1 MQLYIILI
9 RPERNVRPTV
19 RAGRPNQT
27 KSSAITAT
35 NASSMMGPVTATT
48 VLTAAT
54 CDQNKAIKKH
64 IASTMDCSTQSEC
77 KSLEI
82 SVLFPD
88 NSIIILTRFFI
99 FPFTYCVLQITR
111 NSSAFFV
118 RRLRNEGTEKRGI
131 ADDMHLAINANDC

>member
-1 MQLYIILI
+1 MLYAQLYIILI

-64 IASTMDCSTQSEC
+64 IASTIDCSTQSEC
-77 KSLEI
+77 KYIGTLIAESSSDKNERQK
-82 SVLFPD
+82 SEV
-88 NSIIILTRFFI
+88 
-99 FPFTYCVLQITR
+99 
-111 NSSAFFV
+111 SAFLISNHFNITSKC
-118 RRLRNEGTEKRGI
+118 LFNF
-131 ADDMHLAINANDC
+131 L

>member
-1 MQLYIILI
+1 MKKWIKKKKMESSSYNLSEYINLIYRKGIHVYYLCVQLYIILI

-19 RAGRPNQT
+19 RAGRPNPT

-77 KSLEI
+77 KYGPRALR
-82 SVLFPD
+82 
-88 NSIIILTRFFI
+88 SIPR
-99 FPFTYCVLQITR
+99 
-111 NSSAFFV
+111 
-118 RRLRNEGTEKRGI
+118 
-131 ADDMHLAINANDC
+131 

>member
-1 MQLYIILI
+1 MIHLYVQLYIILI

-19 RAGRPNQT
+19 RAGRPNPT

-35 NASSMMGPVTATT
+35 NASSMIGPVTATT

-77 KSLEI
+77 KYGSQALC
-82 SVLFPD
+82 P
-88 NSIIILTRFFI
+88 IIPHII
-99 FPFTYCVLQITR
+99 
-111 NSSAFFV
+111 
-118 RRLRNEGTEKRGI
+118 
-131 ADDMHLAINANDC
+131 